1 MTRLILILFGGDAL
15 IQRWRAIFGL
25 GVLTLL
31 VALAVLGDLVDGV
44 ADITTLLLGLILLAL
59 ALFEL
64 MGGATHTGVRRQ
76 LELMGGATHTGV
88 RRQLELLRGLVML
101 TGASLVLDFP
111 WDNAITSG
119 AIFGVAFCS
128 MACSAWWRAG
138 WFDTRAGGFP
148 RCWAAA
154 T

>member
-64 MGGATHTGVRRQ
+64 MV
-76 LELMGGATHTGV
+76 GATHTGV

-101 TGASLVLDFP
+101 TGASLVLDFS

>member
-64 MGGATHTGVRRQ
+64 MV
-76 LELMGGATHTGV
+76 GATHTGV

-154 T
+154 M

>member
-1 MTRLILILFGGDAL
+1 M
-15 IQRWRAIFGL
+15 
-25 GVLTLL
+25 V
-31 VALAVLGDLVDGV
+31 
-44 ADITTLLLGLILLAL
+44 
-59 ALFEL
+59 
-64 MGGATHTGVRRQ
+64 
-76 LELMGGATHTGV
+76 GATHTGV

>member
-1 MTRLILILFGGDAL
+1 MSRLILILFGGDAL

-64 MGGATHTGVRRQ
+64 MV
-76 LELMGGATHTGV
+76 GATHTGV

>member
-76 LELMGGATHTGV
+76 LEL
-88 RRQLELLRGLVML
+88 LRGLVML

>member
-59 ALFEL
+59 ARFEL
-64 MGGATHTGVRRQ
+64 MVGATHTGVRR
-76 LELMGGATHTGV
+76 H
-88 RRQLELLRGLVML
+88 LELLRGLVML

>member
-1 MTRLILILFGGDAL
+1 MTRLFLILFGGDAL
-15 IQRWRAIFGL
+15 IQRCRAIFGP

-64 MGGATHTGVRRQ
+64 MVGP
-76 LELMGGATHTGV
+76 THTGV

>member
-1 MTRLILILFGGDAL
+1 MTRLLLILFGGDAL

-64 MGGATHTGVRRQ
+64 MV
-76 LELMGGATHTGV
+76 GATHTGV

-148 RCWAAA
+148 RCWAA

>member
-44 ADITTLLLGLILLAL
+44 ADIPTLLLGLILLAL

-64 MGGATHTGVRRQ
+64 MV
-76 LELMGGATHTGV
+76 GATHTGV

>member
-15 IQRWRAIFGL
+15 IQRWRAIFGP

-31 VALAVLGDLVDGV
+31 VALAVLSDLVDGV

-64 MGGATHTGVRRQ
+64 MV
-76 LELMGGATHTGV
+76 GATHTGV

>member
-25 GVLTLL
+25 AVLALL
-31 VALAVLGDLVDGV
+31 AALAVLGDLVDGV

-64 MGGATHTGVRRQ
+64 MV
-76 LELMGGATHTGV
+76 GATHTGV

-101 TGASLVLDFP
+101 TGASLVLDLP

>member
-64 MGGATHTGVRRQ
+64 MV
-76 LELMGGATHTGV
+76 GATHTGV

-148 RCWAAA
+148 RFWAAA

>member
-64 MGGATHTGVRRQ
+64 MVGP
-76 LELMGGATHTGV
+76 THTGV

>member
-31 VALAVLGDLVDGV
+31 VVLAVLGDLVDGV

-64 MGGATHTGVRRQ
+64 MV
-76 LELMGGATHTGV
+76 GATHTGV

>member
-64 MGGATHTGVRRQ
+64 MV
-76 LELMGGATHTGV
+76 GATHTGV

-101 TGASLVLDFP
+101 TGASLALDFP

>member
-59 ALFEL
+59 ALFEF
-64 MGGATHTGVRRQ
+64 MV
-76 LELMGGATHTGV
+76 GATHTGV

>member
-1 MTRLILILFGGDAL
+1 MTRLLLILFGGDAL
-15 IQRWRAIFGL
+15 IQRCRAIFGL

-64 MGGATHTGVRRQ
+64 MV
-76 LELMGGATHTGV
+76 GATHTGV

>member
-64 MGGATHTGVRRQ
+64 MV
-76 LELMGGATHTGV
+76 GATHTGV

-119 AIFGVAFCS
+119 ASFGVAFCS

>member
-44 ADITTLLLGLILLAL
+44 ADITTLLLGLTLLAL

-64 MGGATHTGVRRQ
+64 MV
-76 LELMGGATHTGV
+76 GATHTGV

>member
-1 MTRLILILFGGDAL
+1 MTRLILILLGGDAL

-64 MGGATHTGVRRQ
+64 MV
-76 LELMGGATHTGV
+76 GATHTGV

>member
-64 MGGATHTGVRRQ
+64 MV
-76 LELMGGATHTGV
+76 GATHTGV

-128 MACSAWWRAG
+128 MACFAWWRAG

>member
-31 VALAVLGDLVDGV
+31 LALAVLGDLVDGV

-64 MGGATHTGVRRQ
+64 MV
-76 LELMGGATHTGV
+76 GATHTGV

>member
-64 MGGATHTGVRRQ
+64 MV
-76 LELMGGATHTGV
+76 GATHTGV

-111 WDNAITSG
+111 RDNAITSG

>member
-64 MGGATHTGVRRQ
+64 MVGATHTGVRR
-76 LELMGGATHTGV
+76 
-88 RRQLELLRGLVML
+88 RRAECR
-101 TGASLVLDFP
+101 
-111 WDNAITSG
+111 
-119 AIFGVAFCS
+119 
-128 MACSAWWRAG
+128 R
-138 WFDTRAGGFP
+138 
-148 RCWAAA
+148 
-154 T
+154 

>member
-64 MGGATHTGVRRQ
+64 MV
-76 LELMGGATHTGV
+76 GATHTGV

-148 RCWAAA
+148 RCWAA

>member
-1 MTRLILILFGGDAL
+1 MTRLILILFGGDPL

-64 MGGATHTGVRRQ
+64 MV
-76 LELMGGATHTGV
+76 GATHTGV

>member
-64 MGGATHTGVRRQ
+64 MV
-76 LELMGGATHTGV
+76 GATHTGV

-138 WFDTRAGGFP
+138 GFDTRAGGVP

>member
-64 MGGATHTGVRRQ
+64 MV
-76 LELMGGATHTGV
+76 GATHTGV

-101 TGASLVLDFP
+101 TGASLVLDFS
-111 WDNAITSG
+111 WYNAITSG

>member
-64 MGGATHTGVRRQ
+64 MV
-76 LELMGGATHTGV
+76 GATHTGV

-101 TGASLVLDFP
+101 TGASLALDFP

-119 AIFGVAFCS
+119 AIFGVARCCCS
-128 MACSAWWRAG
+128 PAGRCPTIATSPSAWVWRCS
-138 WFDTRAGGFP
+138 RP
-148 RCWAAA
+148 VPC
-154 T
+154 

>member
-31 VALAVLGDLVDGV
+31 VALAVLGDLVDGG

-64 MGGATHTGVRRQ
+64 MV
-76 LELMGGATHTGV
+76 GATHTGV

>member
-31 VALAVLGDLVDGV
+31 VALAVLVDLVDGV

-64 MGGATHTGVRRQ
+64 MV
-76 LELMGGATHTGV
+76 GATHTGV

>member
-64 MGGATHTGVRRQ
+64 MV
-76 LELMGGATHTGV
+76 GATHTGV

-138 WFDTRAGGFP
+138 WFDTRAGDFP

>member
-31 VALAVLGDLVDGV
+31 VALAVLGDLLDCV

-64 MGGATHTGVRRQ
+64 MV
-76 LELMGGATHTGV
+76 GATHTGV

>member
-1 MTRLILILFGGDAL
+1 MTRLLLILFGGDAL

-31 VALAVLGDLVDGV
+31 VALAVLVDLVDGV

-64 MGGATHTGVRRQ
+64 MV
-76 LELMGGATHTGV
+76 GATHTGV

>member
-64 MGGATHTGVRRQ
+64 MVGATHTG
-76 LELMGGATHTGV
+76 G

>member
-64 MGGATHTGVRRQ
+64 MV
-76 LELMGGATHTGV
+76 GATHTGV

>member
-31 VALAVLGDLVDGV
+31 VALAVLGCLVDGV

-64 MGGATHTGVRRQ
+64 MV
-76 LELMGGATHTGV
+76 GATHTGV

>member
-31 VALAVLGDLVDGV
+31 VALAVLGALVDGV

-64 MGGATHTGVRRQ
+64 MV
-76 LELMGGATHTGV
+76 GATHTGV

>member
-31 VALAVLGDLVDGV
+31 VALAVLGDLVDCV

-64 MGGATHTGVRRQ
+64 MV
-76 LELMGGATHTGV
+76 GATHTGV

>member
-25 GVLTLL
+25 GVLTLQ

-64 MGGATHTGVRRQ
+64 MV
-76 LELMGGATHTGV
+76 GATHTGV